1 MAPPTLGG
9 LHTVQTTVQSPHQ
22 DTEYITGVHSIV
34 YNLTGFKTGNLYSE
48 VQYRCTLNSV
58 QYYNNTSVHYTV
70 YSITGS
76 NKYCTA
82 KYSTT
87 GSNKYCTAKYN
98 INVHYTV
105 YTVYS
110 LTGSQ
115 SKYTGKS
122 QCTL

>member
-9 LHTVQTTVQSPHQ
+9 LHTVQTTVHSPTPGH
-22 DTEYITGVHSIV
+22 TEYITGVHSIV

-48 VQYRCTLNSV
+48 VQYKCTLNSV

-82 KYSTT
+82 KY
-87 GSNKYCTAKYN
+87 N

-110 LTGSQ
+110 LTGSNPI
-115 SKYTGKS
+115 
-122 QCTL
+122 TLANYSVLYSTV